1 MKYLLFVLMALPV
14 LASTCKKDKGKDTSG
29 LLKGKIIRT
38 SMCAGPIVQV
48 LNDDTIG
55 EDGWKDSMNNDTT
68 KYDNVFTVKNTCKL
82 SLPGNG
88 SVFYFK
94 IDKTTESGCMT
105 CLAYGGEPMTGYNI
119 SDVSFE
125 K

>member
-38 SMCAGPIVQV
+38 ALCAGPIVQV
-48 LNDDTIG
+48 LNDDSVG
-55 EDGWKDSMNNDTT
+55 EDGWKDSKNNNTQ
-68 KYDNVFTVKNTCKL
+68 YDNVFTVRNACKI
-82 SLPGNG
+82 SVSGN
-88 SVFYFK
+88 STIIYFK

-105 CLAYGGEPMTGYNI
+105 CLAYDGEPMTGYNI
-119 SDVSFE
+119 SDVSV
-125 K
+125 

>member
-1 MKYLLFVLMALPV
+1 MKLLFILMALPV
-14 LASTCKKDKGKDTSG
+14 LASTCKKDKGKDPGT

-38 SMCAGPIVQV
+38 SLCAGPIVQV
-48 LNDDTIG
+48 LNDDTVG
-55 EDGWKDSMNNDTT
+55 EDGWEDSMNNKM
-68 KYDNVFTVKNTCKL
+68 KYDNVFTVKNACKI
-82 SLPGNG
+82 SLPGN
-88 SVFYFK
+88 STIFYFK
-94 IDKTTESGCMT
+94 IDKTTESGCIT

>member
-1 MKYLLFVLMALPV
+1 MKLLFVLMALPV
-14 LASTCKKDKGKDTSG
+14 LASTCKKDKEKEGA

-38 SMCAGPIVQV
+38 SLCAGPIVQV

-55 EDGWKDSMNNDTT
+55 EDGWKDSMNDNSQ
-68 KYDNVFTVKNTCKL
+68 YDNVFTVKNTCKL

>member
-1 MKYLLFVLMALPV
+1 MKLLFVLMALPV
-14 LASTCKKDKGKDTSG
+14 LASTCKKDKEKEGA

-38 SMCAGPIVQV
+38 SLCAGPIVQV

-55 EDGWKDSMNNDTT
+55 EDGWKDSMNGNSQ
-68 KYDNVFTVKNTCKL
+68 YDNVFTVRNTCKL